1 MINRS
6 PNWVRGLCIGRGS
19 FGTVSLAVDKS
30 DGRRFAVKSVEET
43 SGRFSQ
49 ALENEIRILKSLSSP
64 YVVEYLGDDFTSELS
79 SVVYRNLHMEYM
91 PGGTVADMAE
101 QGEDATVRNY
111 TRCVVS
117 ALSYIHRKNIV
128 HCDVKGKNVLI
139 GENPGAAKL
148 ADFGSAVEMSG
159 PISGTRGSP
168 LWMAPEVVRGEY
180 QGPESDIWSLG
191 CTVIEMVTGKPAW
204 EDRGID
210 TLCQIGYSDE
220 LPKLPAHFSDELR
233 DFLHKCLRR
242 NPSERWSS
250 DQLLQHP
257 FLSSCSSSSS
267 SSNSTE
273 STTKKL
279 SPRCVFDWSDSNF
292 SDEETSEMKKS
303 TRNLNSSDAKRRMG
317 ILSCNSA
324 AANWESDGWELVRNA
339 AEEGGPTSTEE
350 ERSWQEDGY
359 SDEEGG
365 GGFDDDD
372 GGANNH
378 ADVRRFCFQ
387 NLRFHFAFCN
397 SLPSS
402 PSMASN
408 DPEHK
413 EEETAAVEDED
424 TGAQVAPI
432 VKLEEVAVTTGEENE
447 DAILDL
453 KAKLY
458 RFDKD
463 GNQWKERGAGSV
475 KFLKHKQTGKVR
487 LVMRQSKTL
496 KICANHLVIPTMSVQ
511 EHAGNDKSCVWHA
524 TDFSDGELKDELFCI
539 RFGSIDNCKK
549 FMETFQEVA
558 ESQEGKEENKEA
570 SGAAGLLEKLSVED
584 KEGKE
589 EPKESTDEPK
599 AKVEEKVV
607 AEKTGEEEEK
617 KAE

>member
-1 MINRS
+1 MVLEPEPNCCATKDAPKGVNKGLDARDMQNPKGPKSRPEPGPKIRS

-378 ADVRRFCFQ
+378 ADGTSDGWSNRDTYNNYSCCMYVS
-387 NLRFHFAFCN
+387 LRKSLLFNRNAIRHIYLFSFNFIPDFEPFLLHYFHINYLPTIYLLFISKQSTFGHT
-397 SLPSS
+397 SLPII
-402 PSMASN
+402 N
-408 DPEHK
+408 
-413 EEETAAVEDED
+413 
-424 TGAQVAPI
+424 
-432 VKLEEVAVTTGEENE
+432 TTITY
-447 DAILDL
+447 ILI
-453 KAKLY
+453 
-458 RFDKD
+458 
-463 GNQWKERGAGSV
+463 
-475 KFLKHKQTGKVR
+475 H
-487 LVMRQSKTL
+487 
-496 KICANHLVIPTMSVQ
+496 
-511 EHAGNDKSCVWHA
+511 
-524 TDFSDGELKDELFCI
+524 
-539 RFGSIDNCKK
+539 
-549 FMETFQEVA
+549 
-558 ESQEGKEENKEA
+558 
-570 SGAAGLLEKLSVED
+570 
-584 KEGKE
+584 
-589 EPKESTDEPK
+589 
-599 AKVEEKVV
+599 
-607 AEKTGEEEEK
+607 
-617 KAE
+617 